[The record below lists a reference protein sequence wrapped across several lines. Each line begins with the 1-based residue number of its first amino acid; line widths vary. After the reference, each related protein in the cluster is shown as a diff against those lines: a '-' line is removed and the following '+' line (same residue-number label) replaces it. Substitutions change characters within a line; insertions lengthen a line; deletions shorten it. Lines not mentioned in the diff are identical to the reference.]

1 MCFGDQVVHWVYMCC
16 IIADMK
22 ELAMM
27 CIKSVS
33 VHGRFTRKCCC
44 NYVYFN
50 RPGLVLKLSVFAGI
64 NEPVRQLR
72 ERVEL
77 GTTPLINYCI

>member
-1 MCFGDQVVHWVYMCC
+1 MCFGDKVVHLVYMCF